1 MLTCRYQ
8 MYVVRIWFFSS
19 CGRNGSSA
27 KAALWA
33 GSPPCTPSNLGEE
46 SLGGLR
52 DQPVEHRI
60 VRELSASEL
69 YL

>member
-1 MLTCRYQ
+1 MSVGVDGT
-8 MYVVRIWFFSS
+8 W
-19 CGRNGSSA
+19 GA
-27 KAALWA
+27 
-33 GSPPCTPSNLGEE
+33 PSNLGEE